1 MDQIEKS
8 TGQVKAGMEAE
19 RREKE
24 RTGKRS
30 GGESINAF
38 GIFETHPRG
47 KKLKKGA

>member
-8 TGQVKAGMEAE
+8 TGLVKTGMQAG

-38 GIFETHPRG
+38 GSFEPHLLG
-47 KKLKKGA
+47 KKSA